1 MIKGDRKMGL
11 FDIVGS
17 IFSSVADSASKNMER
32 AARDYERQH
41 PNMTSEEREKLN
53 RMHRQIDS
61 FNRKA
66 DMVDRA
72 TAYGKEFFSDSSS
85 SDSSSSTDRKYL
97 GKTVDEW
104 DCRWKSIGKLKS
116 ADLSSYNH
124 CVGLY
129 RHVIN
134 GETMY
139 VGRAIELHNGGFRK
153 RLSDYRRDSDSARKH
168 TSGRVIHEHLDEIV
182 TYILVVGSNPEAI
195 EATKKLEGEF
205 VRRYSPPWNKMVNI

>member
-1 MIKGDRKMGL
+1 MGL

-85 SDSSSSTDRKYL
+85 SDSSS
-97 GKTVDEW
+97 
-104 DCRWKSIGKLKS
+104 
-116 ADLSSYNH
+116 
-124 CVGLY
+124 
-129 RHVIN
+129 
-134 GETMY
+134 
-139 VGRAIELHNGGFRK
+139 
-153 RLSDYRRDSDSARKH
+153 
-168 TSGRVIHEHLDEIV
+168 
-182 TYILVVGSNPEAI
+182 
-195 EATKKLEGEF
+195 
-205 VRRYSPPWNKMVNI
+205 